1 MIAYILAHWVAL
13 WSNRSSKP
21 DWGQAA
27 LLAAENLF
35 PLPVLSALIIKIR
48 RLQGLSPSKRF
59 GASNSG
65 MAVRLIEN
73 GARSQFQT
81 TLVMSQGI
89 NSLAFGT

>member
-1 MIAYILAHWVAL
+1 QKTLLGVYRFLVLSMIAYILAHWAAL

-48 RLQGLSPSKRF
+48 RLRGLARQNGLELVIQGWQY
-59 GASNSG
+59 G
-65 MAVRLIEN
+65 
-73 GARSQFQT
+73 
-81 TLVMSQGI
+81 
-89 NSLAFGT
+89 